1 MRKALM
7 AGVMGLALSMLL
19 TTMSLAQDVYVTK
32 KGKRYHKADSRFI
45 KGKEVEKITRE
56 EAEKRG
62 LKPSSEI
69 LQDDAQQNEQ
79 K

>member
-1 MRKALM
+1 MRKALT

-19 TTMSLAQDVYVTK
+19 TTMSMAQDVYVTK

-45 KGKEVEKITRE
+45 KGKEVEKLTRE

-69 LQDDAQQNEQ
+69 LQDDAQNE
-79 K
+79 KK

>member
-1 MRKALM
+1 MRKALT

-19 TTMSLAQDVYVTK
+19 TTASMAEDVYITK
-32 KGKRYHKADSRFI
+32 KGKRYHKTNSRFI
-45 KGKEVEKITRE
+45 KGKEVEKISRE

-62 LKPSSEI
+62 LKPSSEF
-69 LQDDAQQNEQ
+69 LKDETQENTQ

>member
-1 MRKALM
+1 MRKALT

-19 TTMSLAQDVYVTK
+19 TTMSMAQDVYVTK

-69 LQDDAQQNEQ
+69 LQDDAEQ
-79 K
+79 KTK